1 MRGDISSHWRLSGSR
16 HGQAGGAGG
25 KRSDVSFA
33 LDVSVPVN
41 ARARVSLPT
50 LGLEQV
56 SVSEGGEAVWQ
67 DGAFRAGPDG
77 ITAARAR
84 AGYIDLEVGSGAY
97 RFVLT
102 GD

>member
-1 MRGDISSHWRLSGSR
+1 M
-16 HGQAGGAGG
+16 
-25 KRSDVSFA
+25 
-33 LDVSVPVN
+33 SVPVN

-56 SVSEGGEAVWQ
+56 SVSESGEAVWQ
-67 DGAFRAGPDG
+67 GGAFRAGADG

-84 AGYIDLEVGSGAY
+84 ASYIDLEVGSGAY

-102 GD
+102 GALTGNLSRQFSNWRPATGHCNLKGAGFCGK